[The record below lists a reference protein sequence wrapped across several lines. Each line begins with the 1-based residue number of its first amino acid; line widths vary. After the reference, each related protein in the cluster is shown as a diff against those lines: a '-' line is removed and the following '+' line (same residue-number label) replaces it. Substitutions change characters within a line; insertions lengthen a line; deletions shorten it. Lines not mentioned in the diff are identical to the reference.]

1 VARLILLVALLAA
14 SAAFAETG
22 VRIVVP
28 ARDIAR
34 GQIIESADLAYGL
47 APSGSVTQ
55 ATAIST
61 DSIVGMQARRLL
73 RAGQSMR
80 VDDVRPPVL
89 VTKGMT
95 VTMTFEA
102 PGVTLTAVGRAMSEG
117 GLGETVTVLNP
128 ASYRQIAAVVVGPGA
143 VRASPVTTA
152 IGRGVATALLTGARE
167 RTNP

>member
-1 VARLILLVALLAA
+1 MKRLIFLLAFLAVNAA
-14 SAAFAETG
+14 SAETG

-34 GQIIESADLAYGL
+34 GQNIESADLAYGFA
-47 APSGSVTQ
+47 APGSVTQ
-55 ATAIST
+55 GTATSM
-61 DSIVGMQARRLL
+61 DSVVGMQARRLL

-80 VDDVRPPVL
+80 IDDVRPAVL

-102 PGVTLTAVGRAMSEG
+102 PGVTLTALGRAMSEG

-128 ASYRQIAAVVVGPGA
+128 ASYRQVAAVVIGPGA
-143 VRASPVTTA
+143 VRASPITNVV
-152 IGRGVATALLTGARE
+152 GRGVATASLNVTEGR
-167 RTNP
+167 PIP